1 MMKKLFSTCLFT
13 LFALFASQTHA
24 VLIKQDLSLSG
35 VVADAGNAFG
45 LLDGFSGIIGYVSYD
60 STDENAVNWGFV
72 DLTGANPTL
81 DIEIVLGGL
90 TFTED
95 MDADTPNYP
104 FGELNDLLDPLSG
117 ISYLEALLEDAFG
130 NSIEFDSFG
139 LFTAT
144 DGQGL
149 SLFGDLALGEAT
161 VVPVPATIALFSL
174 GLCLLGAQ
182 RRQMAA

>member
-1 MMKKLFSTCLFT
+1 MLEMPL
-13 LFALFASQTHA
+13 
-24 VLIKQDLSLSG
+24 V
-35 VVADAGNAFG
+35 

-104 FGELNDLLDPLSG
+104 FGELNDLLDPCQVSAIWRL
-117 ISYLEALLEDAFG
+117 YWKTHLA
-130 NSIEFDSFG
+130 
-139 LFTAT
+139 TA
-144 DGQGL
+144 
-149 SLFGDLALGEAT
+149 
-161 VVPVPATIALFSL
+161 
-174 GLCLLGAQ
+174 
-182 RRQMAA
+182 